1 MGLRSI
7 PLCKRKKKDLSLI
20 MVTLLTGNC
29 DLISSVKSPILLG
42 QAFPTLNYLSQTL
55 AFSSKLAL
63 TNVDLFHA
71 QLKLNTW

>member
-42 QAFPTLNYLSQTL
+42 QVFPTLNYLSQTP

-71 QLKLNTW
+71 QSKLNTW